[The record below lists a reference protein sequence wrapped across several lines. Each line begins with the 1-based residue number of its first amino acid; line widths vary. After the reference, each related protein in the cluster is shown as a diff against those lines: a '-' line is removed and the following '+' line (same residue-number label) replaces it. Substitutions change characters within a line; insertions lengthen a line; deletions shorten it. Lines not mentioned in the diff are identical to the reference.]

1 METRRSTVIMTALL
15 FLLLSSCRPYYIR
28 QQTFL
33 RLVAEERYAEAE
45 AELSSSRRAKKKER
59 HRLLYLLNRGYV
71 AFQQGSYA
79 ESTQWFMKAD
89 RMVEEY
95 RKQLGYEALSIL
107 VNPGVKPYKAE
118 DFEVVM
124 MHYFTTLSF
133 LKQRNFESALVEC
146 RRMNLS
152 LQDMHFA
159 DSKKPRYKNDAFG
172 HLLMGLSY
180 EASGDVN
187 NAFIAYR
194 NAVEV
199 YRSDYNSYFGL
210 GVPEQLK
217 HDLVR
222 TAMLNGFQDE
232 AKRWSD
238 TLGVL
243 IPEKNKARPDA
254 ELVILWQNGL
264 GPVKEQWSIDF
275 TIVQQGGQLFFN
287 NAGMGL
293 SFAFPTSSV
302 SSNDLNNLQALRVFR
317 VAFPRY
323 VSRLPAFNRAT
334 VSQGGFQAK
343 VEMVQPIDQ
352 IAFKSLEDRFA
363 REMGNA
369 ILRFAVKKATEYAIR
384 KENKDA
390 GALMGIA
397 NAITEQADTRNWQ
410 TLPYSIGYARVPLSA
425 GENKVVFKAE
435 SSGRRAPFADTLC
448 IEAQKGRTYFEVIS
462 TIRP

>member
-1 METRRSTVIMTALL
+1 MKIARSSVVATALL
-15 FLLLSSCRPYYIR
+15 FLLLSSCRPYYLR

-33 RLVAEERYAEAE
+33 RLVSEERYAEAE

-71 AFQQGSYA
+71 AFQQGLYA

-124 MHYFTTLSF
+124 MHYFTTLAF

-199 YRSDYNSYFGL
+199 YRSDYSSFFGL
-210 GVPEQLK
+210 NVPQQLRQ
-217 HDLVR
+217 DLIR
-222 TAMLNGFQDE
+222 TALRNGFNDE
-232 AKRWSD
+232 ARRWSD
-238 TLGVL
+238 TLGTPL
-243 IPEKNKARPDA
+243 PDLKSSSPDA

-275 TIVQQGGQLFFN
+275 TIVQQAGQLFFN

-293 SFAFPTSSV
+293 SFAFPVSAV
-302 SSNDLNNLQALRVFR
+302 SSSDLNNLQALRVFR

-323 VSRLPAFNRAT
+323 VSRRPVFQRAEASIGSFKT
-334 VSQGGFQAK
+334 R
-343 VEMVQPIDQ
+343 VEPVQPIDQ

-363 REMGNA
+363 REMSNA

-390 GALMGIA
+390 GALVGIA

-410 TLPYSIGYARVPLSA
+410 TLPYEIGYARVPLKV
-425 GENKVVFKAE
+425 GENKVVFRAE
-435 SSGRRAPFADTLC
+435 SAGRRAPFIDTLC
-448 IEAQKGRTYFEVIS
+448 IEAQKGRTYFEVMS

>member
-1 METRRSTVIMTALL
+1 MKTPRSTVVLTALL

-33 RLVAEERYAEAE
+33 RLVSEERYAEAE

-59 HRLLYLLNRGYV
+59 HRLLYLFNRGYV
-71 AFQQGSYA
+71 AFQQGQWK
-79 ESTQWFMKAD
+79 ESAHWFMLAD

-95 RKQLGYEALSIL
+95 RKQVGYEALAL
-107 VNPGVKPYKAE
+107 MVNPGVKPYKAE

-124 MHYFTTLSF
+124 MHYYTTLSF

-159 DSKKPRYKNDAFG
+159 DSKKPRYKSDAFG
-172 HLLMGLSY
+172 HLLMGLGY

-199 YRSDYNSYFGL
+199 YRSDYKSYFGL
-210 GVPEQLK
+210 AVPEQLK

-222 TAMLNGFQDE
+222 SAVRNGFQDE
-232 AKRWSD
+232 ARRWSD
-238 TLGVL
+238 TLGVP
-243 IPEKNKARPDA
+243 IPERNKPAPDA
-254 ELVILWQNGL
+254 ELIVFWQNGL
-264 GPVKEQWSIDF
+264 GPVKEQWSVDF

-287 NAGMGL
+287 NAGLGL
-293 SFAFPTSSV
+293 SFVFPASSV
-302 SSNDLNNLQALRVFR
+302 SSNDLNNLQALRAFR

-323 VSRLPAFNRAT
+323 VSRPPAFNRAE
-334 VSQGGFQAK
+334 VSHGSFRAK
-343 VEMVQPIDQ
+343 VETVQPIDK
-352 IAFKSLEDRFA
+352 IAYKSLEDRFA
-363 REMGNA
+363 REMANA

-390 GALMGIA
+390 GALVGIA

-410 TLPYSIGYARVPLSA
+410 TLPYEIGYARVPLTI
-425 GENKVVFKAE
+425 GENKVVFRAE
-435 SSGRRAPFADTLC
+435 SAGRRAPFTDTLC
-448 IEAQKGRTYFEVIS
+448 IDAQKGRTYFEVIS